1 MAETLPEDSTDPWKY
16 AILFSKFLLF
26 FIDGGITKSFGVLLP
41 DVVAR
46 YNSDFKTVALVLGLP
61 STMMFFT
68 APITIFL
75 MKIMTLT
82 TMATIGGLLSA
93 LPIICAPWA
102 PSVYILGMM
111 LAVTGLGMALTFF
124 PLLVSMN
131 RFFSK
136 SFIFANTLTLFGTTC
151 GAFLVPVIIE
161 RSLEAYGY
169 AGGFLI
175 LGGISL
181 HAVVCGALVRSPRER
196 RRENF
201 NASDSD
207 NAERDSLMAVPVS
220 DQSEMELTDRGSASI
235 ILQETVEEF
244 QSEEE
249 KARSSSGN
257 NSWCSGDSF
266 LAQVKSFLFLHEP
279 LYIVIAPAMV
289 LQCFVQVGWM
299 LFLVPHAEG
308 AGIDQSNAVFL
319 SSIAGISGIFGRI
332 LYLILLHLKRDN
344 TIIFC
349 FACVICASSF
359 FFDFVSSSYI
369 FLAGMASV
377 QGFTVFIFDCLPHAM
392 MKISIQ
398 NEENMPR
405 AIATNSFLVGIGFLS
420 GAVLSGYIYDVT
432 SSFRVLFVVYGVL
445 LLIITINLIIFKLIV
460 QRKPR
465 E

>member
-1 MAETLPEDSTDPWKY
+1 MAEKLLEDSTDPWKY

-61 STMMFFT
+61 STIMFFT

-111 LAVTGLGMALTFF
+111 LAVTGFGMALTFF

-131 RFFSK
+131 RFFCK

-175 LGGISL
+175 LGGIAL
-181 HAVVCGALVRSPRER
+181 HAVVCGALVRAPRER
-196 RRENF
+196 RRDNF
-201 NASDSD
+201 NSPDSD
-207 NAERDSLMAVPVS
+207 IAERDSLMAVPVS
-220 DQSEMELTDRGSASI
+220 DQSEMEQTHRRNTSI
-235 ILQETVEEF
+235 ILQETVEESR
-244 QSEEE
+244 SEED
-249 KARSSSGN
+249 KAMSSGN
-257 NSWCSGDSF
+257 DSWCSCDSF
-266 LAQVKSFLFLHEP
+266 LAQLKSFLFLHEP

-344 TIIFC
+344 TTIFC

-359 FFDFVSSSYI
+359 FLDFVSSSYI

-377 QGFTVFIFDCLPHAM
+377 QGFTVFIIDCLPHAM

-432 SSFRVLFVVYGVL
+432 SSFRVLFAVYGVL

-460 QRKPR
+460 RRKPR